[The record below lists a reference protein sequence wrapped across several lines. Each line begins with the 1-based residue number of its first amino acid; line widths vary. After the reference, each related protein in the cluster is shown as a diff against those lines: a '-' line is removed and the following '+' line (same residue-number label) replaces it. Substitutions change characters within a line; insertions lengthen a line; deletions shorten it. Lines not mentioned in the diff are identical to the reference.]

1 MWDERVSP
9 LAPHPAFSFEKNPT
23 APLHF
28 PRLSV
33 AVSSL
38 SLMSATMFCY
48 RRCFIILL
56 LVAVLVVAFPTS
68 SLVHCFTHSQLSLQS
83 VHSAR
88 LTTRSTHLNALS
100 APSTSTTTSVTTTFS
115 EDVSLVSTSSLE
127 DTNQR
132 KETSQPSMG
141 VFSPAAKY
149 HKERRKQMLLKY
161 GDKIIPLER
170 DASSQS
176 LALSLLALSN
186 VSLFTLS
193 IACGHLHPALVVLLA
208 IFPGSIF
215 SLWTLQILH
224 DNLHG
229 SLLDKHK
236 STFPFPLGLGRIV
249 VNIKRHYLQES
260 ILFWG
265 SMPSAFGYYL
275 YLTYGHVTHHKSFGD
290 VDAASLKQ
298 LFNSSQQDFED
309 GDVLFVAH
317 RMKLKGEVGP
327 TFTLPTLFGRRKQVT
342 LSISKM
348 GFNTW
353 KEGYPIRNALT
364 FTISFM
370 YERFMLVINDVVVAI
385 TGWNYFF
392 PNKPRQFHSDCA
404 KYCRCALLVRALLYS
419 LGGWK
424 SIFFLYLSE
433 TLWSIPP
440 HPACAMFVTNHGS
453 TIDDDTGFCVPSS
466 STYAGKW
473 YSLLT
478 LGTNYHVEHHD
489 FPTIPLHK
497 LGQLRDIAPEF
508 YRTGSNDNVF
518 KIMRKAFSKPEFYAC
533 MDAKVI

>member
-1 MWDERVSP
+1 M
-9 LAPHPAFSFEKNPT
+9 L
-23 APLHF
+23 
-28 PRLSV
+28 
-33 AVSSL
+33 
-38 SLMSATMFCY
+38 ATMFY
-48 RRCFIILL
+48 HWSCFILL
-56 LVAVLVVAFPTS
+56 GFLAAFLPTS
-68 SLVHCFTHSQLSLQS
+68 SLVHCFTHSQLSSQS
-83 VHSAR
+83 VLFAR
-88 LTTRSTHLNALS
+88 LTTRSTRLHNTLP
-100 APSTSTTTSVTTTFS
+100 APSTSTTTSVTTNLS
-115 EDVSLVSTSSLE
+115 EDIIPFQSSSHVE
-127 DTNQR
+127 DTTRDVILDQR
-132 KETSQPSMG
+132 EEA
-141 VFSPAAKY
+141 FSPAAKY
-149 HKERRKQMLLKY
+149 HKERRKRMLLKY
-161 GDKIIPLER
+161 GDQIIPLER

-186 VSLFTLS
+186 ISLFTLS
-193 IACGHLHPALVVLLA
+193 LICGTLHPALVVLLA

-236 STFPFPLGLGRIV
+236 STFFPLPHLGLGRKEV
-249 VNIKRHYLQES
+249 VNIERRRLRGS

-275 YLTYGHVTHHKSFGD
+275 YLTYGHITHHKSFGD

-298 LFNSSQQDFED
+298 LFNSSRKDFED

-317 RMKLKGEVGP
+317 RMKLKGEDGP
-327 TFTLPTLFGRRKQVT
+327 TFTLPLGRRKRREVT

-348 GFNTW
+348 GFDTW
-353 KEGYPIRNALT
+353 KEGCPIRNALAY
-364 FTISFM
+364 TISFM
-370 YERFMLVINDVVVAI
+370 YERFMLVINDAVVAI

-392 PNKPRQFHSDCA
+392 PNKPRRFHTDCA
-404 KYCRCALLVRALLYS
+404 KYCRCALLVRAVLYS

-453 TIDDDTGFCVPSS
+453 TIDDDTGLCVPSS

-497 LGQLRDIAPEF
+497 LGQLREIAPEF
-508 YRTGSNDNVF
+508 YRSGSNDNVF
-518 KIMRKAFSKPEFYAC
+518 QIMRKAFSKPEFYAC

>member
-1 MWDERVSP
+1 
-9 LAPHPAFSFEKNPT
+9 
-23 APLHF
+23 
-28 PRLSV
+28 V
-33 AVSSL
+33 A
-38 SLMSATMFCY
+38 
-48 RRCFIILL
+48 
-56 LVAVLVVAFPTS
+56 AFPTT
-68 SLVHCFTHSQLSLQS
+68 SLVDCFTHSPLPTQNVLL
-83 VHSAR
+83 AR
-88 LTTRSTHLNALS
+88 LTTKGGSTQLNALS
-100 APSTSTTTSVTTTFS
+100 APKTTTTSVVANVLDDILPFH
-115 EDVSLVSTSSLE
+115 SSSHVE
-127 DTNQR
+127 DTINFTTPTQEDGNNQR
-132 KETSQPSMG
+132 KE

-149 HKERRKQMLLKY
+149 HKERRKLMLHKY

-176 LALSLLALSN
+176 LALPLLALSN
-186 VSLFTLS
+186 ISLFGLS
-193 IACGHLHPALVVLLA
+193 IICGSLHPAYVVLLA
-208 IFPGSIF
+208 IFPGSIL

-224 DNLHG
+224 DCLHG
-229 SLLDKHK
+229 SLLDKHT
-236 STFPFPLGLGRIV
+236 STFSFFLGRKRMS
-249 VNIKRHYLQES
+249 IKRHYLQEV

-275 YLTYGHVTHHKSFGD
+275 YLTYGHISHHKSFGD
-290 VDAASLKQ
+290 ANAASLQQ
-298 LFNSSQQDFED
+298 LFNSSQVDFED

-317 RMKLKGEVGP
+317 RMKLKGNIGP
-327 TFTLPTLFGRRKQVT
+327 TFTLPTFFGRQQQQQQRQIT

-353 KEGYPIRNALT
+353 KEGYPIRNALI

-370 YERFMLVINDVVVAI
+370 YERFMLMINDVIVAM

-392 PNKPRQFHSDCA
+392 PNKPRQFHIDCT
-404 KYCRCALLVRALLYS
+404 KYCRCAVLVRILLYCV
-419 LGGWK
+419 GGWK
-424 SIFFLYLSE
+424 SIFFLYLCE

-453 TIDDDTGFCVPSS
+453 TMDDDTGLCVPSS
-466 STYAGKW
+466 STYAGRW

-497 LGQLRDIAPEF
+497 LGQLREIAPEF

-518 KIMRKAFSKPEFYAC
+518 KIMRKAFSNPEFYAC

>member
-1 MWDERVSP
+1 MLFYHWS
-9 LAPHPAFSFEKNPT
+9 
-23 APLHF
+23 
-28 PRLSV
+28 
-33 AVSSL
+33 
-38 SLMSATMFCY
+38 
-48 RRCFIILL
+48 CFILL
-56 LVAVLVVAFPTS
+56 GFLAAFLPTS
-68 SLVHCFTHSQLSLQS
+68 SVVHCFTHSQLSTQS
-83 VHSAR
+83 VLFAR
-88 LTTRSTHLNALS
+88 LTTRSTQLTALS
-100 APSTSTTTSVTTTFS
+100 APSTSTTTSVTTNFAGA
-115 EDVSLVSTSSLE
+115 VSLVSTSLQD
-127 DTNQR
+127 DTTQDVILDQR
-132 KETSQPSMG
+132 KE

-149 HKERRKQMLLKY
+149 HKERRKRMLLKY
-161 GDKIIPLER
+161 GDQIIPLER

-176 LALSLLALSN
+176 LAIPLLALSN

-193 IACGHLHPALVVLLA
+193 LICGTLHPALVVLLA
-208 IFPGSIF
+208 VFPGSIF

-236 STFPFPLGLGRIV
+236 STFFPLPLGLGRKV
-249 VNIKRHYLQES
+249 VNIKRHRLRGS

-275 YLTYGHVTHHKSFGD
+275 YLTYGHITHHKSFGD

-298 LFNSSQQDFED
+298 LFDSSKQDFED

-327 TFTLPTLFGRRKQVT
+327 TFTLPTLFGRRKRHVT

-353 KEGYPIRNALT
+353 KEGYPIRNALA

-370 YERFMLVINDVVVAI
+370 YERFMLVINDTVVAI

-392 PNKPRQFHSDCA
+392 PNKPRRFHADCA
-404 KYCRCALLVRALLYS
+404 KYCRCALLVRAVLYS

-453 TIDDDTGFCVPSS
+453 TIDDDTGLCVPSS

-489 FPTIPLHK
+489 FPTIPLHR